1 VITALIVMYERG
13 PTLDQVRS
21 ALGAAGLVASPT
33 AGGLTLHGEAGSTAV
48 RLLDEPLGDSRLGE
62 TALHSRWEAA
72 TAAINRHRAHARISS
87 EDDDDLA
94 PLDRLQGLTR
104 VAAALLGLPGALALY
119 AERGSALTDAA
130 EALRRIRSSPT
141 TPPLDLWMGVR
152 TFEVADAR
160 GFFLDT
166 LGMGQLGLPDLE
178 AYAAEGAGQ
187 KEVAAWLQNLAL
199 YLAQEGAPARLRQGD
214 TLDGPDDL
222 PWRTTEDVATV
233 EPARPVLRFVPV
245 APDRS

>member
-1 VITALIVMYERG
+1 VITALIVMYERT
-13 PTLDQVRS
+13 PTLDEVRS
-21 ALGAAGLVASPT
+21 ALGAAGLVASPS
-33 AGGLTLHGEAGSTAV
+33 AEGLTLRGEAGTSSL
-48 RLLDEPLGDSRLGE
+48 RLFDEPIGDTRLGE

-72 TAAINRHRAHARISS
+72 AAAIDRHRGHARVSS
-87 EDDDDLA
+87 DDADGFA

-130 EALRRIRSSPT
+130 EALRRITSSPT
-141 TPPLDLWMGVR
+141 TPPLDLWLGVR

-178 AYAAEGAGQ
+178 AYAAEGAGE

-199 YLAQEGAPARLRQGD
+199 YLVQEGAPARLRQGD
-214 TLDGPDDL
+214 TLDGPDEL
-222 PWRTTEDVATV
+222 PWQTTEDVATV
-233 EPARPVLRFVPV
+233 EPVRPVLRFVPV
-245 APDRS
+245 ARARS